1 MSDVNATVSIDDLV
15 SKIGNPAGVS
25 PGSESSTE
33 YSGPPPVPPGVP
45 PVPGGRFTPLTP
57 GPGTLEWGCSP
68 SALLTWFQSWTDFWR
83 VNWLGTSPSEVQLL
97 SLVKVNLS
105 EEWKNATAEF
115 DWDRGTMKGLH
126 ILMDQKLEITGPL

>member
-45 PVPGGRFTPLTP
+45 PVPRVV
-57 GPGTLEWGCSP
+57 ENSK
-68 SALLTWFQSWTDFWR
+68 FW
-83 VNWLGTSPSEVQLL
+83 
-97 SLVKVNLS
+97 
-105 EEWKNATAEF
+105 
-115 DWDRGTMKGLH
+115 
-126 ILMDQKLEITGPL
+126 